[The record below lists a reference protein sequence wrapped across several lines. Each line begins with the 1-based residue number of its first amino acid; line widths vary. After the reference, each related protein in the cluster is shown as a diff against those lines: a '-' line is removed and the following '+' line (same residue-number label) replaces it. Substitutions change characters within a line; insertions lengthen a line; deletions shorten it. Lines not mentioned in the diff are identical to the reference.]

1 MGYLLFDQYSY
12 LHFACGIIAYFWKI
26 SSLNLLYLHSI
37 FEIIENTPYGIH
49 FINYYLTLWPG
60 GKPSSDTSL
69 NMIGDT
75 ISVLIGWYTA
85 QYIDYFGLKYNLY
98 KPHLQ

>member
-1 MGYLLFDQYSY
+1 M
-12 LHFACGIIAYFWKI
+12 FWAIPSFPKVENECTDI
-26 SSLNLLYLHSI
+26 SSLGI
-37 FEIIENTPYGIH
+37 AENTPYGIH

-60 GKPSSDTSL
+60 GKPSSDSKL

-75 ISVLIGWYTA
+75 ISVLMGWYTA

-98 KPHLQ
+98 KPHL